1 MMVYS
6 KIVGTGSYFPE
17 KIITNDDLAKIVE
30 TNDQWIVERTG
41 IRTRHICAENET
53 SEDLGTNA
61 ALKALEDAGLSPSDI
76 DGVIFLTFTPK
87 FRVPSAAVYLQ
98 NRLGIPDCFA
108 FDLNSACTGFIQ
120 GMSVASDMLS
130 TGRYKNILVVS
141 GEKLTSVTNWKDR
154 STCILFGDAGGAAV
168 LQASDEP
175 GLRSYNMHSDGSYAE
190 LLHINDDNVLT
201 MRGNEVFKVAVKS
214 MGDAAEQAINDAGFK
229 LEDIDIMIPHQA
241 NIRIMQAVAKRVNLS
256 MDKVMQNI
264 ERRGNTSSSTIPT
277 ALDEGIKTGRIKR
290 GDNILFAAFAGG
302 FTWAG
307 AVLTY

>member
-1 MMVYS
+1 MIYA
-6 KIVGTGSYFPE
+6 KIAGTGSYFPE
-17 KIITNDDLAKIVE
+17 RILTNDDLSKIVE

-53 SEDLGTNA
+53 SEDIGYYA
-61 ALKALEDAGLSPSDI
+61 ALKALEAAGLAPSDI
-76 DGVIFLTFTPK
+76 NGVIFLTFTPK
-87 FRVPSAAVYLQ
+87 FRVPSAAVHLQ

-120 GMSVASDMLS
+120 GISVASDMIS
-130 TGRYKNILVVS
+130 TGKYKNILVVS

-154 STCILFGDAGGAAV
+154 GTCILFGDAGGAAV
-168 LQASDEP
+168 LQASEEP

-190 LLHINDDNVLT
+190 LLYINDDQVLT
-201 MRGNEVFKVAVKS
+201 MKGNEVFKVAVKS
-214 MGDAAEQAINDAGFK
+214 MGDAAEQAIRDADFTLGN
-229 LEDIDIMIPHQA
+229 IDIMIPHQA
-241 NIRIMQAVAKRVNLS
+241 NIRIMQAVAKRVNLD
-256 MDKVMQNI
+256 MEKVMQNI

-277 ALDEGIKTGRIKR
+277 ALDEGVRTGRIKR
-290 GDNILFAAFAGG
+290 GDNILLAAFAGG